1 MINTK
6 YKYLQYVIIK
16 AHDLNYSGRV
26 NRIIYDGGPQIIYA
40 VNYVKDGDLHNNE
53 FYEDELSAFGDGH

>member
-1 MINTK
+1 MESK
-6 YKYLQYVIIK
+6 YKYLQHILITV
-16 AHDLNYSGRV
+16 HGLNYNGRI
-26 NRIIYDGGPQIIYA
+26 NRIIFDGGPQLIYS